1 MNLNLLDI
9 TIIVILA
16 FYLISGMYRG
26 FITSLL
32 GTVGFVG
39 AWFGAQQLYP
49 RVAQLALSNQTLMAV
64 LNQYLE
70 PESFFSSH
78 TQAVSTVSEVIAG
91 GEAAIQ
97 NAVSSVSDKLSVISK
112 AFEANVRAQ
121 MFQRLGIN
129 TLADYLDQTIWQAVF
144 NVGAFLLC
152 FIALYVL
159 ACLVVNLLDHVIS
172 FPLVRGFDWLLC
184 GIFGIARGLA
194 VVVLVLFALFYPRI
208 FAVTFDEPFARA
220 TGVRAG
226 SYNLLIALLTALT
239 VVVGMRMMGTLLIS
253 SLIIFPAL
261 SSMRVFSRFRSV
273 TICSAII
280 SVACFLAGMM
290 LSCVY
295 SLPTGAGIVAVNLVV
310 FIAFSAIGAAR
321 N

>member
-9 TIIVILA
+9 TILVILA

-49 RVAQLALSNQTLMAV
+49 RVANLALSNQTLMAV

-70 PESFFSSH
+70 PESFFESH
-78 TQAVSTVSEVIAG
+78 SQAVSTVAEVIAG

-97 NAVSSVSDKLSVISK
+97 NAVAAISGKLSVISK

-129 TLADYLDQTIWQAVF
+129 TLADYLDQTIWQAIF
-144 NVGAFLLC
+144 NVGAFILC
-152 FIALYVL
+152 FVALYVL

-172 FPLVRGFDWLLC
+172 FPLVRGFDWLLG
-184 GIFGIARGLA
+184 GIFGVARGLV
-194 VVVLVLFALFYPRI
+194 VVVLVMFLLPSLVEIVSPEFAESLR
-208 FAVTFDEPFARA
+208 
-220 TGVRAG
+220 TGSVLY
-226 SYNLLIALLTALT
+226 SYLTQLDFLN
-239 VVVGMRMMGTLLIS
+239 VGTLVTGLI
-253 SLIIFPAL
+253 
-261 SSMRVFSRFRSV
+261 
-273 TICSAII
+273 
-280 SVACFLAGMM
+280 G
-290 LSCVY
+290 
-295 SLPTGAGIVAVNLVV
+295 G
-310 FIAFSAIGAAR
+310 
-321 N
+321 

>member
-32 GTVGFVG
+32 TTVGFVG
-39 AWFGAQQLYP
+39 AWFGAQHFYP

-70 PESFFSSH
+70 PETFFESH

-91 GEAAIQ
+91 GESAIQ
-97 NAVSSVSDKLSVISK
+97 SAVASVSNKLAVISK
-112 AFEANVRAQ
+112 AFEANIRAQ

-144 NVGAFLLC
+144 NVLAFLLC

-159 ACLVVNLLDHVIS
+159 VCLVVNLLDHVIS
-172 FPLVRGFDWLLC
+172 FPMVRGFDWLL
-184 GIFGIARGLA
+184 GGLFGLARGLV
-194 VVVLVLFALFYPRI
+194 VVVLILCLVPAIVQIVSPEFADSLRTGSALYSYVMQMDFLNVNKL
-208 FAVTFDEPFARA
+208 VT
-220 TGVRAG
+220 
-226 SYNLLIALLTALT
+226 SL
-239 VVVGMRMMGTLLIS
+239 VGG
-253 SLIIFPAL
+253 
-261 SSMRVFSRFRSV
+261 
-273 TICSAII
+273 
-280 SVACFLAGMM
+280 
-290 LSCVY
+290 
-295 SLPTGAGIVAVNLVV
+295 
-310 FIAFSAIGAAR
+310 
-321 N
+321 

>member
-32 GTVGFVG
+32 TTIGFVG

-70 PESFFSSH
+70 PETFFESH

-91 GEAAIQ
+91 GESAIQ
-97 NAVSSVSDKLSVISK
+97 SAVASVSNKLAVISK

-144 NVGAFLLC
+144 NVIAFLLC

-159 ACLVVNLLDHVIS
+159 VCLVVNLLDHVIS
-172 FPLVRGFDWLLC
+172 FPLVRGFDWLLG
-184 GIFGIARGLA
+184 GIFGLARGLV
-194 VVVLVLFALFYPRI
+194 VVVLVLSLVPTIVQIVSPEFADNLRTGSALYSYVMQMDFLNVNK
-208 FAVTFDEPFARA
+208 FVT
-220 TGVRAG
+220 
-226 SYNLLIALLTALT
+226 SL
-239 VVVGMRMMGTLLIS
+239 VGG
-253 SLIIFPAL
+253 
-261 SSMRVFSRFRSV
+261 
-273 TICSAII
+273 
-280 SVACFLAGMM
+280 
-290 LSCVY
+290 
-295 SLPTGAGIVAVNLVV
+295 
-310 FIAFSAIGAAR
+310 
-321 N
+321 

>member
-32 GTVGFVG
+32 TTLGFVG
-39 AWFGAQQLYP
+39 AWFGAQHFYP

-70 PESFFSSH
+70 PENFFESH

-91 GEAAIQ
+91 GESAIQ
-97 NAVSSVSDKLSVISK
+97 SAIASVSNKLAVISK

-144 NVGAFLLC
+144 NVLAFLLC

-159 ACLVVNLLDHVIS
+159 VCLVVNLLDHVIS
-172 FPLVRGFDWLLC
+172 FPVVRGFDWLLG
-184 GIFGIARGLA
+184 GIFGLARGLV
-194 VVVLVLFALFYPRI
+194 VVVLVLCLVPAIVQIVSPEFADSLRTGSVLYSYVMQMDFLNVNKL
-208 FAVTFDEPFARA
+208 VT
-220 TGVRAG
+220 
-226 SYNLLIALLTALT
+226 SL
-239 VVVGMRMMGTLLIS
+239 VGG
-253 SLIIFPAL
+253 
-261 SSMRVFSRFRSV
+261 
-273 TICSAII
+273 
-280 SVACFLAGMM
+280 
-290 LSCVY
+290 
-295 SLPTGAGIVAVNLVV
+295 
-310 FIAFSAIGAAR
+310 
-321 N
+321 

>member
-32 GTVGFVG
+32 GTFGFVG

-49 RVAQLALSNQTLMAV
+49 RVAQLALSNQSLMAV

-70 PESFFSSH
+70 PENFFETH

-91 GEAAIQ
+91 GESAIQ
-97 NAVSSVSDKLSVISK
+97 SALASVSNKLSVISK

-144 NVGAFLLC
+144 NVVAFLLC

-172 FPLVRGFDWLLC
+172 FPLVRGFDWLLG
-184 GIFGIARGLA
+184 GIFGLARGL
-194 VVVLVLFALFYPRI
+194 VIVVLLMCLLPAIIQIVSPEFADNLRTGSVLYSY
-208 FAVTFDEPFARA
+208 VTQMDFLN
-220 TGVRAG
+220 V
-226 SYNLLIALLTALT
+226 N
-239 VVVGMRMMGTLLIS
+239 TLVT
-253 SLIIFPAL
+253 SLI
-261 SSMRVFSRFRSV
+261 
-273 TICSAII
+273 
-280 SVACFLAGMM
+280 G
-290 LSCVY
+290 
-295 SLPTGAGIVAVNLVV
+295 G
-310 FIAFSAIGAAR
+310 
-321 N
+321 

>member
-49 RVAQLALSNQTLMAV
+49 RVANLALSNQTLMAV

-78 TQAVSTVSEVIAG
+78 SQAIKTVSEVIAG
-91 GEAAIQ
+91 GEAEIQ
-97 NAVSSVSDKLSVISK
+97 NAVAPVAQKLSVVSK

-121 MFQRLGIN
+121 MFQRLGIS

-144 NVGAFLLC
+144 NVGAFILC

-159 ACLVVNLLDHVIS
+159 ACLIVNLLDHVIS
-172 FPLVRGFDWLLC
+172 FPLVRGFDWLLG
-184 GIFGIARGLA
+184 GIFGLARGLV
-194 VVVLVLFALFYPRI
+194 VVVLVLC
-208 FAVTFDEPFARA
+208 
-220 TGVRAG
+220 
-226 SYNLLIALLTALT
+226 LL
-239 VVVGMRMMGTLLIS
+239 
-253 SLIIFPAL
+253 PAL
-261 SSMRVFSRFRSV
+261 VQIVSPEFAESLRTGSALYSYV
-273 TICSAII
+273 TQMD
-280 SVACFLAGMM
+280 FLNVST
-290 LSCVY
+290 LV
-295 SLPTGAGIVAVNLVV
+295 TGL
-310 FIAFSAIGAAR
+310 IGG
-321 N
+321 

>member
-49 RVAQLALSNQTLMAV
+49 RVANLALSNQTLMAV

-70 PESFFSSH
+70 PESFFTSH
-78 TQAVSTVSEVIAG
+78 TQAIKTVSEVIAG
-91 GEAAIQ
+91 GEAEIQ
-97 NAVSSVSDKLSVISK
+97 NAVAPIAQKLSVVSK

-144 NVGAFLLC
+144 NVGAFILC

-159 ACLVVNLLDHVIS
+159 ACLIVNLLDHVIS
-172 FPLVRGFDWLLC
+172 FPLVRGFDWLL
-184 GIFGIARGLA
+184 GGLFGVARGLV
-194 VVVLVLFALFYPRI
+194 VVVLVLCLLPAVVQIVSPDFAESLRTGSALYSY
-208 FAVTFDEPFARA
+208 VTQMDFL
-220 TGVRAG
+220 
-226 SYNLLIALLTALT
+226 N
-239 VVVGMRMMGTLLIS
+239 VG
-253 SLIIFPAL
+253 
-261 SSMRVFSRFRSV
+261 
-273 TICSAII
+273 
-280 SVACFLAGMM
+280 
-290 LSCVY
+290 
-295 SLPTGAGIVAVNLVV
+295 NLVTGL
-310 FIAFSAIGAAR
+310 IGG
-321 N
+321 

>member
-9 TIIVILA
+9 TIIVILS

-32 GTVGFVG
+32 TTIGFVG
-39 AWFGAQQLYP
+39 AWFGAQHFYP

-70 PESFFSSH
+70 PENFFESH

-91 GEAAIQ
+91 GESAIQ
-97 NAVSSVSDKLSVISK
+97 SAVSSVSNKLAVISK

-144 NVGAFLLC
+144 NVLAFLLC

-159 ACLVVNLLDHVIS
+159 VCLVVNLLDHVIS
-172 FPLVRGFDWLLC
+172 FPMVRGFDWLLG
-184 GIFGIARGLA
+184 GIFGLARGL
-194 VVVLVLFALFYPRI
+194 VGVVLVLCLVPAIVQIVSPEFADSIRTGSALYSYVMQMDFLNVNKL
-208 FAVTFDEPFARA
+208 VT
-220 TGVRAG
+220 
-226 SYNLLIALLTALT
+226 SL
-239 VVVGMRMMGTLLIS
+239 VGG
-253 SLIIFPAL
+253 
-261 SSMRVFSRFRSV
+261 
-273 TICSAII
+273 
-280 SVACFLAGMM
+280 
-290 LSCVY
+290 
-295 SLPTGAGIVAVNLVV
+295 
-310 FIAFSAIGAAR
+310 
-321 N
+321 

>member
-9 TIIVILA
+9 VIIVILA

-49 RVAQLALSNQTLMAV
+49 RVAKLALSNQTLMAV

-70 PESFFSSH
+70 PESFFANH

-97 NAVSSVSDKLSVISK
+97 NAVAAVSGKLSVISK

-144 NVGAFLLC
+144 NVAAFILC
-152 FIALYVL
+152 FVALYVL

-172 FPLVRGFDWLLC
+172 FPLVRGFDWLLG
-184 GIFGIARGLA
+184 GIFGLARGL
-194 VVVLVLFALFYPRI
+194 VMVVLVLCLLPSLVEIVSPDFAQSL
-208 FAVTFDEPFARA
+208 
-220 TGVRAG
+220 RAG
-226 SYNLLIALLTALT
+226 STLYSYVTQMDFLN
-239 VVVGMRMMGTLLIS
+239 VGTLVTGLI
-253 SLIIFPAL
+253 
-261 SSMRVFSRFRSV
+261 
-273 TICSAII
+273 
-280 SVACFLAGMM
+280 G
-290 LSCVY
+290 
-295 SLPTGAGIVAVNLVV
+295 G
-310 FIAFSAIGAAR
+310 
-321 N
+321 

>member
-32 GTVGFVG
+32 GTCGFVG

-49 RVAQLALSNQTLMAV
+49 RVANLALSNQTLMAV

-70 PESFFSSH
+70 PESFFESH
-78 TQAVSTVSEVIAG
+78 SQAVSTVSEVIAG
-91 GEAAIQ
+91 GESAIQ
-97 NAVSSVSDKLSVISK
+97 GAVASMSGKLSVISK

-144 NVGAFLLC
+144 NVAAFLLC

-172 FPLVRGFDWLLC
+172 FPLVRGFDWLLG
-184 GIFGIARGLA
+184 GIFGVARGL
-194 VVVLVLFALFYPRI
+194 VMVVLVLTLLPALVQIVSPEFADNLR
-208 FAVTFDEPFARA
+208 
-220 TGVRAG
+220 TGSSLYSIVAQLDFL
-226 SYNLLIALLTALT
+226 N
-239 VVVGMRMMGTLLIS
+239 VGTLVT
-253 SLIIFPAL
+253 SLI
-261 SSMRVFSRFRSV
+261 
-273 TICSAII
+273 
-280 SVACFLAGMM
+280 G
-290 LSCVY
+290 
-295 SLPTGAGIVAVNLVV
+295 G
-310 FIAFSAIGAAR
+310 
-321 N
+321 